1 MAFPLLVAAADWC
14 VVEREPT
21 YGFLIMEIGLSKG
34 HAGAQGGRGV
44 SVVYVHPQSPA
55 APAGLMPGDELI
67 RVNARPVDEIRAD
80 EVSQLIRRMTVA
92 RIQPLRLDAVRSGH
106 HLILNLWAVPT
117 CQFSVEL
124 IESDW
129 INGIADGRHV
139 GVTTGTMRSV
149 GSDDELAWM
158 VAHEI
163 AHNVLNHSQNTRSR
177 AMLNAFVGAT
187 MGTSAEAPTE
197 VP

>member
-1 MAFPLLVAAADWC
+1 M
-14 VVEREPT
+14 
-21 YGFLIMEIGLSKG
+21 
-34 HAGAQGGRGV
+34 
-44 SVVYVHPQSPA
+44 
-55 APAGLMPGDELI
+55 
-67 RVNARPVDEIRAD
+67 
-80 EVSQLIRRMTVA
+80 
-92 RIQPLRLDAVRSGH
+92 
-106 HLILNLWAVPT
+106 NLWAVPT